1 MIDEFDLRRFWLQL
15 SGVCS
20 LDFVDEPVTFGVK
33 GTAVKIQGVPHQLNQ
48 GLDSIILII
57 LNKVWKQ
64 IKDTSQMEL
73 AP

>member
-1 MIDEFDLRRFWLQL
+1 MIDEFDLRGFWLQL

-33 GTAVKIQGVPHQLNQ
+33 GTVVEVHGVPHQLNQ
-48 GLDSIILII
+48 GLYSIIRII
-57 LNKVWKQ
+57 LNKFWKQ
-64 IKDTSQMEL
+64 IKDTSQKEF